1 MNRLLFIIF
10 FSIASMEPFDGYTLF
25 TPSSHQE
32 ELATTLLMD
41 NDYNII
47 HSWMHERQPA
57 SMPYLFSDGSI
68 IYPYTVEFP
77 TMAAGGVGGGV
88 QKISWEGDILWDYV
102 FADSLYQHHHP
113 F

>member
-1 MNRLLFIIF
+1 MIKKLLLILFTVSNF
-10 FSIASMEPFDGYTLF
+10 VIAQNTIGTTLITEDVYDGYTLF

-68 IYPYTVEFP
+68 TQNINIQQSS
-77 TMAAGGVGGGV
+77 GGIGGG
-88 QKISWEGDILWDYV
+88 G
-102 FADSLYQHHHP
+102 
-113 F
+113 